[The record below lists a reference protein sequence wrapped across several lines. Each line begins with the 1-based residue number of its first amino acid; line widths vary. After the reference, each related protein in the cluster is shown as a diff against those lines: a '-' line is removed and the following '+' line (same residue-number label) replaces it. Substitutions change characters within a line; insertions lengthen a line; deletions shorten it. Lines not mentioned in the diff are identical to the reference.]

1 MRKKE
6 ILEQNEL
13 LFKKLG
19 DAKAEIEQLKA
30 QLEKNNEILQKI
42 KADTEEKANEKE
54 KEKIASEPLKQL
66 EKKIQK
72 NAFSLKSDLQFA
84 SEMIGQIVIE
94 SARYSN
100 MLVAD
105 GETRYK
111 ELVNLIL
118 GRAEV
123 AKSEILTITKKEIP
137 LEQKQSEMT
146 VVKDTAIEYF
156 GDVMA
161 QKL

>member
-1 MRKKE
+1 MRKKK
-6 ILEQNEL
+6 ILEQNAL
-13 LFKKLG
+13 LFKQLG
-19 DAKAEIEQLKA
+19 DAKAEIEKLKA
-30 QLEKNNEILQKI
+30 EIKNNNDTLQKI
-42 KADTEEKANEKE
+42 KGETEEKKE
-54 KEKIASEPLKQL
+54 KEQEKPVSEPLKQL
-66 EKKIQK
+66 EKKLQK
-72 NAFSLKSDLQFA
+72 NSFALKSDLQFA

-100 MLVAD
+100 TLVAD

-123 AKSEILTITKKEIP
+123 AKAEILTITKKEIP
-137 LEQKQSEMT
+137 LEQKKQEIT
-146 VVKDTAIEYF
+146 AVKDNAIEYF

>member
-1 MRKKE
+1 MREKE

-13 LFKKLG
+13 LFKRLG
-19 DAKAEIEQLKA
+19 DAKGEIEQLKA
-30 QLEKNNEILQKI
+30 QLEKNNEILRKI
-42 KADTEEKANEKE
+42 KAETEAKE
-54 KEKIASEPLKQL
+54 KEKAASEPLKQL

-72 NAFSLKSDLQFA
+72 NAVSLKPDLQFA

-94 SARYSN
+94 SARFSN

-105 GETRYK
+105 GETKYK

-123 AKSEILTITKKEIP
+123 AKSEILTITNKKIP
-137 LEQKQSEMT
+137 LEQKKQEIT
-146 VVKDTAIEYF
+146 AVKENAIEYF

>member
-13 LFKKLG
+13 LFKRLG
-19 DAKAEIEQLKA
+19 DAKGEIEQLKA
-30 QLEKNNEILQKI
+30 QLEKNNEILRKI
-42 KADTEEKANEKE
+42 KAETEAKE
-54 KEKIASEPLKQL
+54 KEKAASEPLKQL

-72 NAFSLKSDLQFA
+72 NAVSLKPDLQFA

-94 SARYSN
+94 SARFSN

-105 GETRYK
+105 GETKYK

-123 AKSEILTITKKEIP
+123 AKSEILTITNKKIP
-137 LEQKQSEMT
+137 LEQKKQEIT
-146 VVKDTAIEYF
+146 AVKENAIEYF

>member
-1 MRKKE
+1 MRKKK
-6 ILEQNEL
+6 ILEQNML
-13 LFKKLG
+13 LFKQLG
-19 DAKAEIEQLKA
+19 DAKAEIEQLKSE
-30 QLEKNNEILQKI
+30 LEKNAEVLKRI
-42 KADTEEKANEKE
+42 KAETEEKEKQ
-54 KEKIASEPLKQL
+54 SSPPLKQL

-72 NAFSLKSDLQFA
+72 NAVSLKPDLQFA

-100 MLVAD
+100 MLVSD
-105 GETRYK
+105 GETKYK

-118 GRAEV
+118 GRSEV
-123 AKSEILTITKKEIP
+123 AKSEILAITKKEIP
-137 LEQKQSEMT
+137 LEQKKQEIT
-146 VVKDTAIEYF
+146 AVKDNAIEYF

>member
-1 MRKKE
+1 MRKKK
-6 ILEQNEL
+6 ILEQNVL
-13 LFKKLG
+13 LFKQLG
-19 DAKAEIEQLKA
+19 DAKAEIEKLKTE
-30 QLEKNNEILQKI
+30 LKNNNDILQKI
-42 KADTEEKANEKE
+42 KAEAEEKE
-54 KEKIASEPLKQL
+54 KEKNTSLPLKQL
-66 EKKIQK
+66 EKKVQK
-72 NAFSLKSDLQFA
+72 NAFTLQPDLQFA

-105 GETRYK
+105 GETKYK

-123 AKSEILTITKKEIP
+123 AKSEILSVTKKEIP
-137 LEQKQSEMT
+137 LEQKKQEIT
-146 VVKDTAIEYF
+146 TVKDNAIEYF